1 MNENYTNTHWYA
13 LGAEE
18 TIQRLGSDKSRGLSK
33 EEGEKRLTRYGPNE
47 LPKGKARG
55 PWKLLLS
62 QFQNILIIILIVG
75 SIISLAVGHGVESL
89 AIIIIVI
96 LSALL
101 GFFQEYKAEQAL
113 SALQSMSAPKSQVI
127 RESETEE
134 IDARLIVPGDVVVLN
149 TGDKVPADGRLLETF
164 NLKTNESFL
173 TGESEAVEKDAH
185 KATLE
190 NTALADQKNMVFSGA
205 TIVYGRGIMAVTTT
219 GKNTEIGKIAGL
231 LGSIEHA
238 RTPLQESL
246 DKLAKTLGFVALGTA
261 VAIALL
267 GISRGSPIV
276 EIMLFGISLAVAIVP
291 EALPAVVTISL
302 AIGVKKMA
310 ARHALIRHLP
320 TVEALGSASVI
331 CTDKTGTLTKNEMTV
346 RTVVLPEETL
356 NITGEGYKPLGSFQ
370 KNQQDVS
377 PASVPN
383 LPALLNACMLCNDA
397 KLIKKG
403 EDHSILGDP
412 TEGALIVLGEKAGLN
427 SETLASSW
435 PRVFEE
441 PFSSETKR
449 MITVHAS
456 NGSNTAYAKGSL
468 EAILAISKTDP
479 NLVRRLENLALEYAQ
494 KGQRVLAFASKES
507 FQPGEEASD
516 FSLLGLVVMSD
527 PPREEAK
534 SAIALAKKAGITPVM
549 ITGDHPTTALSIA
562 KELNLT
568 SQDIVVTGKDLE
580 NMSDEELENRVAN
593 IQVYARVSPEHKLRI
608 VSAWQKQGE
617 IVAMTG
623 DGVNDAPA
631 LKKADIGIAMGIAGT
646 QVAKESADMTLT
658 DDNFASIVAAIE
670 EGRVVFANIK
680 KYLMYLLSSHVG
692 EVILIALSV
701 VLKLPLPLTAVQVL
715 FINLA
720 VDGPPA
726 IALALDPGSK
736 EIMEKHPRKK
746 NEKIFTKQVS
756 LLMLTTAVWSTI
768 VCGMLFFHGLLI
780 QKNEILAST
789 TTFTALI
796 LLQLFKAYS
805 LRSTETPVTEK
816 PFSNKWLNI
825 AIFGQIPLLWAVTDL
840 GPLQKIFT
848 TADMSIE
855 YWLIVIVAASTI
867 IPVLEM
873 MKYILRKQRA

>member
-1 MNENYTNTHWYA
+1 MHEKYTTTPWHS
-13 LGAEE
+13 LTVEE
-18 TIQRLGSDKSRGLSK
+18 TVERLGTNKLIGL
-33 EEGEKRLTRYGPNE
+33 KRSEAENRLQKYGRNE
-47 LPKGKARG
+47 LPKGTSRS
-55 PWKLLLS
+55 PWRLLLS
-62 QFQNILIIILIVG
+62 QFQNVLIIILIVG
-75 SIISLAVGHGVESL
+75 SIISLAVGHGAESL
-89 AIIIIVI
+89 AIIVIVI

-101 GFFQEYKAEQAL
+101 GFIQEYKAEQAL
-113 SALQSMSAPKSQVI
+113 SALQSLSAPKSQII
-127 RESETEE
+127 RESETLE
-134 IDARLIVPGDVVVLN
+134 IDARLLVPGDIVVLN
-149 TGDKVPADGRLLETF
+149 TGDKVPADGRLIGAF

-173 TGESEAVEKDAH
+173 TGESEAVEKDST
-185 KATLE
+185 KVTPE
-190 NTALADQKNMVFSGA
+190 NTGLADQKNMMFSGA
-205 TIVYGRGIMAVTTT
+205 TIVYGRGTMAVTTT
-219 GKNTEIGKIAGL
+219 GKSTEIGKIAGL

-238 RTPLQESL
+238 RTPLQDSL
-246 DKLAKTLGFVALGTA
+246 NKLAKTLGLVALGTA
-261 VAIALL
+261 VAIAIL
-267 GISRGSPIV
+267 GIVRGSPLV

-302 AIGVKKMA
+302 ALGVKKMA
-310 ARHALIRHLP
+310 SRHALIRHLP
-320 TVEALGSASVI
+320 TVEALGSTSVI

-346 RTVVLPEETL
+346 RAVVLPEVTL
-356 NITGEGYKPLGSFQ
+356 NVTGEGYAPKGSFQ
-370 KNQQDVS
+370 KNNQDILPS
-377 PASVPN
+377 SVPG
-383 LPALLNACMLCNDA
+383 LSELLCACMLCNDA

-403 EDHSILGDP
+403 DDFSILGDP

-427 SETLASSW
+427 NETLASSR

-449 MITVHAS
+449 MITVHTFD
-456 NGSNTAYAKGSL
+456 GSNQAYAKGSL
-468 EAILAISKTDP
+468 EAILAISKIEQGLADKF
-479 NLVRRLENLALEYAQ
+479 ESLALEYAK
-494 KGQRVLAFASKES
+494 KGQRVLALASKEN
-507 FQPGEEASD
+507 FRPAQEATD
-516 FSLLGLVVMSD
+516 FTLLGLAVMSD

-534 SAIALAKKAGITPVM
+534 VAIALARKAGIIPVM

-568 SQDIVVTGKDLE
+568 TQETVITGKDLE
-580 NMSDEELENRVAN
+580 SMSDEELENRVST
-593 IQVYARVSPEHKLRI
+593 IRVYARVSPEHKLRI

-658 DDNFASIVAAIE
+658 DDNFASIVSAIE
-670 EGRVVFANIK
+670 EGRIVFENIK

-692 EVILIALSV
+692 EVILIATSV
-701 VLKLPLPLTAVQVL
+701 ILKLPLPLTAVQVL

-726 IALALDPGSK
+726 IALALDPGSR
-736 EIMEKHPRKK
+736 EIMERQPRKK

-756 LLMLTTAVWSTI
+756 LLMLTAAVWSTL
-768 VCGMLFFHGLLI
+768 VCGVLFFHGLLI

-805 LRSTETPVTEK
+805 LRSTEVPVTEK

-825 AIFGQIPLLWAVTDL
+825 AIFGQIPFLWAVTDL
-840 GPLQKIFT
+840 KPLQKIFT
-848 TADMSIE
+848 TQDMNIQ
-855 YWLIVIVAASTI
+855 YWVVVIVAASTI
-867 IPVLEM
+867 IPVLELVKYL
-873 MKYILRKQRA
+873 MKKKEV